1 MIGDGINDSPALSE
15 ADCGVAINSGAAIAR
30 EIADI
35 TISED
40 DLRCLITLRLLSG
53 RLMMR
58 IQGNY
63 HNILAFNSFLLLMGA
78 IGIFPSTTT
87 ALLHNISTIGISL
100 ASMTDLLP
108 GQP

>member
-1 MIGDGINDSPALSE
+1 
-15 ADCGVAINSGAAIAR
+15 
-30 EIADI
+30 
-35 TISED
+35 
-40 DLRCLITLRLLSG
+40 
-53 RLMMR
+53 
-58 IQGNY
+58 
-63 HNILAFNSFLLLMGA
+63 MGA